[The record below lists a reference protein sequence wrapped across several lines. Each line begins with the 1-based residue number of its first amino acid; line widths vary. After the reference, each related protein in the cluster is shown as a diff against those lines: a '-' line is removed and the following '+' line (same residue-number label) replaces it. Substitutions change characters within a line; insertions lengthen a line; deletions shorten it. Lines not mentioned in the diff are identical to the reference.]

1 MKKLLLA
8 ALLISTPASAGELE
22 DAQVAL
28 RACQKHKIPT
38 DRFKF
43 EAGWEH
49 CIAIQ
54 LKVSDLKAKDIAD
67 IAKADM
73 EATKAAAKKK

>member
-8 ALLISTPASAGELE
+8 ALLISTPAIAGELE
-22 DAQVAL
+22 DAQAAL
-28 RACQKHKIPT
+28 QICQKHRLVL
-38 DRFKF
+38 DRLKF

-49 CIAIQ
+49 CDAIQ
-54 LKVSDLKAKDIAD
+54 LKVSDLKAKDMAD
-67 IAKADM
+67 KAKADM

>member
-8 ALLISTPASAGELE
+8 TLLISTPAIAGDLE
-22 DAQVAL
+22 DMQAAL
-28 RACQKHKIPT
+28 QICQKHKLPT
-38 DRFKF
+38 DRLKF

-49 CIAIQ
+49 CNTIQ

-67 IAKADM
+67 KAKADM
-73 EATKAAAKKK
+73 ETTKAAAKKK